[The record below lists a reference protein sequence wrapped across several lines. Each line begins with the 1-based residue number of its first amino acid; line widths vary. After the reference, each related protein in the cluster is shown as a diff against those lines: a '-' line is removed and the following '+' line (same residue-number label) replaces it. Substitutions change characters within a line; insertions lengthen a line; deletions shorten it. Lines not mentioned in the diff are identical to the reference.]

1 MNRWYMQAEEDLDR
15 ELQEGLIT
23 IREYNDG
30 IRDINLE
37 LEEQAREAAQQAHDA
52 VFGY

>member
-1 MNRWYMQAEEDLDR
+1 MNRWYMQSEEDLDR

-23 IREYNDG
+23 IREYNDA
-30 IRDINLE
+30 IRDINLQLKDE
-37 LEEQAREAAQQAHDA
+37 ARGASDQAYDA